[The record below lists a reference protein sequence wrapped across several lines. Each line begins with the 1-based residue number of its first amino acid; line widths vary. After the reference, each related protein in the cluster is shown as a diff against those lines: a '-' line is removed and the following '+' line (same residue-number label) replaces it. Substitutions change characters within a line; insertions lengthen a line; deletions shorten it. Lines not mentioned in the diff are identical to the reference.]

1 MDRIK
6 NHEVLVSV
14 KGLVSEGDEVSL
26 DFAVLLVVETEH
38 GLVAGVGNLLG
49 VLGELNLR
57 DELTCL
63 FILYGSKLV
72 DTAECR
78 AVLGCDEVGSDTP

>member
-1 MDRIK
+1 MDRVEY
-6 NHEVLVSV
+6 HQVFVLV

-38 GLVAGVGNLLG
+38 GLVAGVRNLLG

-57 DELTCL
+57 DELARL
-63 FILYGSKLV
+63 FVLYGCKLV

-78 AVLGCDEVGSDTP
+78 AVLCGDEVGADTP